1 MALARALVNSPDI
14 LLADEPT
21 GNLDPKTSREIMKLL
36 EEINARGTTVLV
48 VTHDQAIVNT
58 MKKTSDPYAEGNH
71 YGRRERKRVHRMR
84 FNTIGY
90 CFKQGFKNIW
100 RNKLFSLASMATMA
114 ACIFMFGIF
123 FCMVQNFQH
132 FVREAEEGVAVTVL
146 FDEGTTED
154 EILEIGQG
162 LTKRDGVS
170 EVVYVSADEAWK
182 SYQEKYFEGNPEVA
196 EAFVDD
202 NPLANSSNLEIYMK
216 DISKQDDLVTYIES
230 LDKVRKVNRSDSV
243 ASMLTDFNRLVS
255 YVSVAIIGL
264 LLAVA
269 IFLINN
275 TVAIGISVRR
285 EEIGIMRLIGA
296 KNSFI
301 KAPFLIEGIVIGLVG
316 AIFPLILLYFLY
328 NKLITYVGTQF
339 TGLSN
344 VMDFLPAAQ
353 LFQTL
358 LPIGMALGVGIGF
371 FGSIVTIQRHL
382 KV

>member
-1 MALARALVNSPDI
+1 
-14 LLADEPT
+14 
-21 GNLDPKTSREIMKLL
+21 
-36 EEINARGTTVLV
+36 
-48 VTHDQAIVNT
+48 
-58 MKKTSDPYAEGNH
+58 
-71 YGRRERKRVHRMR
+71 
-84 FNTIGY
+84 
-90 CFKQGFKNIW
+90 
-100 RNKLFSLASMATMA
+100 MATMA

-123 FCMVQNFQH
+123 FCIVQNFQH

-182 SYQEKYFEGNPEVA
+182 SYQEIYFEGNTDAA

-202 NPLANSSNLEIYMK
+202 NPLANSANLEIYMK
-216 DISKQDDLVTYIES
+216 DISKQDDLVSYIES

-243 ASMLTDFNRLVS
+243 ASTLTDFNRLVS

-339 TGLSN
+339 TGLNN

-353 LFQTL
+353 LFHTL
-358 LPIGMALGVGIGF
+358 LPVGMALGVGIGF

>member
-1 MALARALVNSPDI
+1 
-14 LLADEPT
+14 
-21 GNLDPKTSREIMKLL
+21 
-36 EEINARGTTVLV
+36 
-48 VTHDQAIVNT
+48 
-58 MKKTSDPYAEGNH
+58 
-71 YGRRERKRVHRMR
+71 MR

-230 LDKVRKVNRSDSV
+230 LDKIRKVNRSDSV

-358 LPIGMALGVGIGF
+358 LPVGMALGVGIGF

>member
-1 MALARALVNSPDI
+1 
-14 LLADEPT
+14 
-21 GNLDPKTSREIMKLL
+21 
-36 EEINARGTTVLV
+36 
-48 VTHDQAIVNT
+48 
-58 MKKTSDPYAEGNH
+58 
-71 YGRRERKRVHRMR
+71 MR

-123 FCMVQNFQH
+123 FCIVQNFQH
-132 FVREAEEGVAVTVL
+132 FVREAEEGVAITVL

-339 TGLSN
+339 TGLNN

-358 LPIGMALGVGIGF
+358 LPVGMALGVGIGF

>member
-1 MALARALVNSPDI
+1 
-14 LLADEPT
+14 
-21 GNLDPKTSREIMKLL
+21 
-36 EEINARGTTVLV
+36 
-48 VTHDQAIVNT
+48 
-58 MKKTSDPYAEGNH
+58 
-71 YGRRERKRVHRMR
+71 MR

-132 FVREAEEGVAVTVL
+132 FVREVEEGVAVTVL

-358 LPIGMALGVGIGF
+358 LPVGMALGVGIGF

>member
-1 MALARALVNSPDI
+1 
-14 LLADEPT
+14 
-21 GNLDPKTSREIMKLL
+21 
-36 EEINARGTTVLV
+36 
-48 VTHDQAIVNT
+48 
-58 MKKTSDPYAEGNH
+58 
-71 YGRRERKRVHRMR
+71 MR

-170 EVVYVSADEAWK
+170 EVVYVSADEAWN

-358 LPIGMALGVGIGF
+358 LPVGMALGVGIGF

>member
-1 MALARALVNSPDI
+1 
-14 LLADEPT
+14 
-21 GNLDPKTSREIMKLL
+21 
-36 EEINARGTTVLV
+36 
-48 VTHDQAIVNT
+48 
-58 MKKTSDPYAEGNH
+58 
-71 YGRRERKRVHRMR
+71 MR

-202 NPLANSSNLEIYMK
+202 NPLANSPNLEIYMK

-358 LPIGMALGVGIGF
+358 LPVGMALGVGIGF

>member
-1 MALARALVNSPDI
+1 
-14 LLADEPT
+14 
-21 GNLDPKTSREIMKLL
+21 
-36 EEINARGTTVLV
+36 
-48 VTHDQAIVNT
+48 
-58 MKKTSDPYAEGNH
+58 
-71 YGRRERKRVHRMR
+71 MR

-123 FCMVQNFQH
+123 FCIVQNFQH

-202 NPLANSSNLEIYMK
+202 NPLANSANLEIYMK

-344 VMDFLPAAQ
+344 VMNFLPAGQ

-358 LPIGMALGVGIGF
+358 LPVGMALGVGIGF
-371 FGSIVTIQRHL
+371 FGSVVTIQRHL

>member
-1 MALARALVNSPDI
+1 
-14 LLADEPT
+14 
-21 GNLDPKTSREIMKLL
+21 
-36 EEINARGTTVLV
+36 
-48 VTHDQAIVNT
+48 
-58 MKKTSDPYAEGNH
+58 
-71 YGRRERKRVHRMR
+71 MR

-344 VMDFLPAAQ
+344 VMDFLTAAQ
-353 LFQTL
+353 PFQTL
-358 LPIGMALGVGIGF
+358 LPVGMALGVGIGF

>member
-1 MALARALVNSPDI
+1 
-14 LLADEPT
+14 
-21 GNLDPKTSREIMKLL
+21 
-36 EEINARGTTVLV
+36 
-48 VTHDQAIVNT
+48 
-58 MKKTSDPYAEGNH
+58 
-71 YGRRERKRVHRMR
+71 MR

-339 TGLSN
+339 TGLIN

-358 LPIGMALGVGIGF
+358 LPVGMALGVGIGF

>member
-1 MALARALVNSPDI
+1 
-14 LLADEPT
+14 
-21 GNLDPKTSREIMKLL
+21 
-36 EEINARGTTVLV
+36 
-48 VTHDQAIVNT
+48 
-58 MKKTSDPYAEGNH
+58 
-71 YGRRERKRVHRMR
+71 MR

-353 LFQTL
+353 MFQTL
-358 LPIGMALGVGIGF
+358 LPVGMALGVGIGF

>member
-1 MALARALVNSPDI
+1 
-14 LLADEPT
+14 
-21 GNLDPKTSREIMKLL
+21 
-36 EEINARGTTVLV
+36 
-48 VTHDQAIVNT
+48 
-58 MKKTSDPYAEGNH
+58 
-71 YGRRERKRVHRMR
+71 MR

-358 LPIGMALGVGIGF
+358 LPVVWHWVWELDSLEV
-371 FGSIVTIQRHL
+371 
-382 KV
+382 

>member
-1 MALARALVNSPDI
+1 
-14 LLADEPT
+14 
-21 GNLDPKTSREIMKLL
+21 
-36 EEINARGTTVLV
+36 
-48 VTHDQAIVNT
+48 
-58 MKKTSDPYAEGNH
+58 
-71 YGRRERKRVHRMR
+71 MR

-123 FCMVQNFQH
+123 FCIVQNFQH

-182 SYQEKYFEGNPEVA
+182 SYQEIYFEGNTDAA

-202 NPLANSSNLEIYMK
+202 NPLANSANLEIYMK
-216 DISKQDDLVTYIES
+216 DISKQDDLVSYIES

-243 ASMLTDFNRLVS
+243 ASTLTDFNRLVS

-316 AIFPLILLYFLY
+316 AIFPLILLYFL
-328 NKLITYVGTQF
+328 
-339 TGLSN
+339 
-344 VMDFLPAAQ
+344 
-353 LFQTL
+353 
-358 LPIGMALGVGIGF
+358 
-371 FGSIVTIQRHL
+371 
-382 KV
+382 

>member
-1 MALARALVNSPDI
+1 
-14 LLADEPT
+14 
-21 GNLDPKTSREIMKLL
+21 
-36 EEINARGTTVLV
+36 
-48 VTHDQAIVNT
+48 
-58 MKKTSDPYAEGNH
+58 
-71 YGRRERKRVHRMR
+71 MR

-301 KAPFLIEGIVIGLVG
+301 KAPFLIECILIGLVG

-358 LPIGMALGVGIGF
+358 LPVGMALGVGIGF

>member
-1 MALARALVNSPDI
+1 
-14 LLADEPT
+14 
-21 GNLDPKTSREIMKLL
+21 
-36 EEINARGTTVLV
+36 
-48 VTHDQAIVNT
+48 
-58 MKKTSDPYAEGNH
+58 
-71 YGRRERKRVHRMR
+71 MR

-123 FCMVQNFQH
+123 FCIVQNFQH

-182 SYQEKYFEGNPEVA
+182 SYQEIYFEGNTDAA

-202 NPLANSSNLEIYMK
+202 NPLANSANLEIYMK
-216 DISKQDDLVTYIES
+216 DISKQDDLVSYIES

-243 ASMLTDFNRLVS
+243 ASTLTDFNRLVS

-339 TGLSN
+339 TGLTN
-344 VMDFLPAAQ
+344 VMNFLSAGQ
-353 LFQTL
+353 LFHTL
-358 LPIGMALGVGIGF
+358 LPVGMALGVGIGF
-371 FGSIVTIQRHL
+371 FGSVITIQRHL

>member
-1 MALARALVNSPDI
+1 
-14 LLADEPT
+14 
-21 GNLDPKTSREIMKLL
+21 
-36 EEINARGTTVLV
+36 
-48 VTHDQAIVNT
+48 
-58 MKKTSDPYAEGNH
+58 
-71 YGRRERKRVHRMR
+71 MR

-328 NKLITYVGTQF
+328 NKLITDVGTQF
-339 TGLSN
+339 TGLST

-358 LPIGMALGVGIGF
+358 LPVGMALGVGIGF

>member
-1 MALARALVNSPDI
+1 
-14 LLADEPT
+14 
-21 GNLDPKTSREIMKLL
+21 
-36 EEINARGTTVLV
+36 
-48 VTHDQAIVNT
+48 
-58 MKKTSDPYAEGNH
+58 
-71 YGRRERKRVHRMR
+71 MR

-230 LDKVRKVNRSDSV
+230 LDKVRKVNRSDTV

-358 LPIGMALGVGIGF
+358 LPVGMALGVGIGF

>member
-1 MALARALVNSPDI
+1 
-14 LLADEPT
+14 
-21 GNLDPKTSREIMKLL
+21 
-36 EEINARGTTVLV
+36 
-48 VTHDQAIVNT
+48 
-58 MKKTSDPYAEGNH
+58 
-71 YGRRERKRVHRMR
+71 MR

-358 LPIGMALGVGIGF
+358 LPVGMALGVGIGF

>member
-1 MALARALVNSPDI
+1 
-14 LLADEPT
+14 
-21 GNLDPKTSREIMKLL
+21 
-36 EEINARGTTVLV
+36 
-48 VTHDQAIVNT
+48 
-58 MKKTSDPYAEGNH
+58 
-71 YGRRERKRVHRMR
+71 MR

-216 DISKQDDLVTYIES
+216 EISKQDDLVTYIES

-358 LPIGMALGVGIGF
+358 LPVGMALGVGIGF

>member
-1 MALARALVNSPDI
+1 
-14 LLADEPT
+14 
-21 GNLDPKTSREIMKLL
+21 
-36 EEINARGTTVLV
+36 
-48 VTHDQAIVNT
+48 
-58 MKKTSDPYAEGNH
+58 
-71 YGRRERKRVHRMR
+71 MR

-132 FVREAEEGVAVTVL
+132 FVREVEEGVAVTVL

-216 DISKQDDLVTYIES
+216 DISKQDGLVTYIES

-358 LPIGMALGVGIGF
+358 LPVGMALGVGIGF

>member
-1 MALARALVNSPDI
+1 
-14 LLADEPT
+14 
-21 GNLDPKTSREIMKLL
+21 
-36 EEINARGTTVLV
+36 
-48 VTHDQAIVNT
+48 
-58 MKKTSDPYAEGNH
+58 
-71 YGRRERKRVHRMR
+71 MR

-301 KAPFLIEGIVIGLVG
+301 KAPFLIDGIVIGLVG

-358 LPIGMALGVGIGF
+358 LPVGMALGVGIGF

>member
-1 MALARALVNSPDI
+1 
-14 LLADEPT
+14 
-21 GNLDPKTSREIMKLL
+21 
-36 EEINARGTTVLV
+36 
-48 VTHDQAIVNT
+48 
-58 MKKTSDPYAEGNH
+58 
-71 YGRRERKRVHRMR
+71 MR

-182 SYQEKYFEGNPEVA
+182 SYQENYFEGTPEVA

-358 LPIGMALGVGIGF
+358 LPVGMALGVGIGF

>member
-1 MALARALVNSPDI
+1 
-14 LLADEPT
+14 
-21 GNLDPKTSREIMKLL
+21 
-36 EEINARGTTVLV
+36 
-48 VTHDQAIVNT
+48 
-58 MKKTSDPYAEGNH
+58 
-71 YGRRERKRVHRMR
+71 MR

-154 EILEIGQG
+154 DILEIGQG

-358 LPIGMALGVGIGF
+358 LPVGMALGVGIGF

>member
-1 MALARALVNSPDI
+1 
-14 LLADEPT
+14 
-21 GNLDPKTSREIMKLL
+21 
-36 EEINARGTTVLV
+36 
-48 VTHDQAIVNT
+48 
-58 MKKTSDPYAEGNH
+58 
-71 YGRRERKRVHRMR
+71 MR

-123 FCMVQNFQH
+123 FCIVQNFQH

-358 LPIGMALGVGIGF
+358 LPVGMALGVGIGF
-371 FGSIVTIQRHL
+371 LGSIVTIQRHL

>member
-1 MALARALVNSPDI
+1 
-14 LLADEPT
+14 
-21 GNLDPKTSREIMKLL
+21 
-36 EEINARGTTVLV
+36 
-48 VTHDQAIVNT
+48 
-58 MKKTSDPYAEGNH
+58 
-71 YGRRERKRVHRMR
+71 MR

-296 KNSFI
+296 KNFFI

-358 LPIGMALGVGIGF
+358 LPVGMALGVGIGF

>member
-1 MALARALVNSPDI
+1 
-14 LLADEPT
+14 
-21 GNLDPKTSREIMKLL
+21 
-36 EEINARGTTVLV
+36 
-48 VTHDQAIVNT
+48 
-58 MKKTSDPYAEGNH
+58 
-71 YGRRERKRVHRMR
+71 MR

-154 EILEIGQG
+154 EILKIGQG

-358 LPIGMALGVGIGF
+358 LPVGMALGVGIGF